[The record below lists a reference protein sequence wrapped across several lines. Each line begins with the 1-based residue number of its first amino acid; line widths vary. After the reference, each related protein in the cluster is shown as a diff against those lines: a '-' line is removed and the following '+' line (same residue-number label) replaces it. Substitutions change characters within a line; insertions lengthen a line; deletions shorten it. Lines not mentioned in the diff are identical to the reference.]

1 MYEISRSKVLSPI
14 VLLFDQFQKIAPEFM
29 YKLGV
34 FLLES
39 DDVQIKDTKN
49 INNMQNNNL
58 RINDID
64 INTKQTKNNKN
75 SHIYKKNNK
84 KAKTT
89 LKYL

>member
-64 INTKQTKNNKN
+64 INTKQTNNNKN

-84 KAKTT
+84 KAKKT